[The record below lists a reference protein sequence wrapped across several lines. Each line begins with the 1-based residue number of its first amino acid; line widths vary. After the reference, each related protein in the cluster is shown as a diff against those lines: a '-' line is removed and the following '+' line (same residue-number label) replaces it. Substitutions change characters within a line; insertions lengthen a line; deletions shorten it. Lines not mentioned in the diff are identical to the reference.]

1 MSSSSFALGQRW
13 VSSAEPSLG
22 LGLVVELSGR
32 HVVIAFPAGDEQR
45 SYALQTAPL
54 SRVEYR
60 EGDQVEDTE
69 GNAYTVAAVA
79 ESRQCLV
86 YSVVDA
92 AGEASVLPEGQ
103 LNSHVHFSNPRSRLL
118 TGQLDRPSRFGL
130 RYQTLLQQ
138 GRLQASPV
146 RGLLG
151 ARAQLLPHQFYIAS
165 QVASRFAP
173 RVLLADEVGLGKTI
187 EAGLIIHQQLVTG
200 LASRVLIVVPDS
212 LVHQWLVEML
222 RRFNLQFTVLDA
234 ERCVSMP
241 DENAFET
248 SQLVLCPQSLITDDF
263 TQFAMALESEWDLL
277 VVDEAHHLEWA
288 PEQPSVAYQHIEAL
302 ANQAQGLLLLTATP
316 EQLGLE
322 SHFARLRLL
331 DPDRY
336 PSLDVFREEEQR
348 YAPVNALVQALRAEG
363 GMAALVADAKQ
374 QAVLADYVGQ
384 DRVDELLQA
393 LNAGD
398 DAEQQQQLICRELLD
413 HHGIGR
419 VLFRNTRASVSKL
432 VGGFPQRR
440 LHSWPLPAPAEFAGA
455 EVLDDILR
463 PEILLG
469 DEWLELDP
477 RVQWLVDWLKANR
490 QAKALVIAAHKQT
503 AEALENYLS
512 LRQGLRAT
520 SFHEGMNL
528 LERDRAAAWFA
539 EEEAGAQVLVCSEIG
554 SEGRNFQFSQ
564 HLVLFDLPRHPDLL
578 EQRIG
583 RLDRIG
589 QQGDVNIHAPH
600 YVDTA
605 QASLLQWYD
614 QGLGLFSQPFAAG
627 DVVFQQLGEALEQNL
642 LNAAPMDD
650 LLAATQSL
658 VAEQR
663 ELMTQG
669 RDQLVELN
677 SCDPKS
683 AQQLLAQVQEAEQ
696 ADALSS
702 YMEAVFEQFGVD
714 VEPHS
719 DDSIIA
725 RPGDALEQPFP
736 MLDDEGLTATFDRQ
750 YALSRED
757 IHYLSWEHPMVE
769 GAVDMVLSGEFG
781 NTCFSS
787 IKVKGLEPG
796 SLIIEAVYK
805 LVCSAPKRLQLGR
818 YLPQTPVRLCVDNKG
833 RDLTKHFA
841 AEVLARA
848 CKSVPKATA
857 VQMTQHAR
865 SVLEGML
872 DNADAMAEQQL
883 APYLQQAQAQL
894 EAVQGGELQRL
905 QTLAKVNPNI
915 REAEIAHAE
924 QALAEV
930 KQLLA
935 GARLQ
940 LDAVRVVLVTD

>member
-1 MSSSSFALGQRW
+1 MSTSFALGQRW
-13 VSSAEPSLG
+13 VSSAEPALG

-32 HVVIAFPAGDEQR
+32 HVEIAFPAADEQR

-60 EGDQVEDTE
+60 QGDSVEDAE
-69 GNAYTVAAVA
+69 GQAYTVVAAA
-79 ESRQCLV
+79 NSRDCLV
-86 YSVVDA
+86 YNVINE
-92 AGEASVLPEGQ
+92 AGEESILPEGQ
-103 LNSHVHFSNPRSRLL
+103 LNSHVHFSNPRARLL

-130 RYQTLLQQ
+130 RYQTNLHQ
-138 GRLQASPV
+138 GRLKASPV

-165 QVASRFAP
+165 QVASRYAP

-222 RRFNLQFTVLDA
+222 RRFNLQFTLLDE
-234 ERCVSMP
+234 ERCLSMP
-241 DENAFET
+241 DDNAFES
-248 SQLVLCPQSLITDDF
+248 SQLVICPQSLITGDIA
-263 TQFAMALESEWDLL
+263 QFAMALDCEWDLL
-277 VVDEAHHLEWA
+277 VVDEAHHLEWT
-288 PEQPSVAYQHIEAL
+288 PDKPSRAYKHIEAL

-336 PSLDVFREEEQR
+336 PSLEAFSQEEQR
-348 YAPVNALVQALRAEG
+348 YAPVNALVQALRADG
-363 GMAALVADAKQ
+363 GMAALMADQPQ
-374 QAVLADYVGQ
+374 QKILADYVGAE
-384 DRVDELLQA
+384 RVAELLSM
-393 LNAGD
+393 LKAG
-398 DAEQQQQLICRELLD
+398 ESEVEQQQLICRELLD

-432 VGGFPQRR
+432 VGGFPQRK
-440 LHSWPLPAPAEFAGA
+440 LHSWPLPAPAYFVGA
-455 EVLDDILR
+455 EVLDDILH
-463 PEILLG
+463 PEIMLG
-469 DEWLELDP
+469 AQWVESDTRVEWL
-477 RVQWLVDWLKANR
+477 VTWLKANR
-490 QAKALVIAAHKQT
+490 QQKALVITAHKQT
-503 AEALENYLS
+503 AEDLEAFLS

-520 SFHEGMNL
+520 SFHEGMSL

-554 SEGRNFQFSQ
+554 SEGRNFQFAQ

-589 QQGDVNIHAPH
+589 QQGDVNIHVPH
-600 YVDTA
+600 YENTA
-605 QASLLQWYD
+605 QASLLKWYD
-614 QGLGLFSQPFAAG
+614 QGLGVFSQPFAGG
-627 DVVFQQLGEALEQNL
+627 DAVFQAVGEALETSL
-642 LNAAPMDD
+642 FAGDD
-650 LLAATQSL
+650 IQALLARTQTL
-658 VAEQR
+658 AAEQR
-663 ELMTQG
+663 TLMQQG

-677 SCDPKS
+677 SCDPQS
-683 AQQLLAQVQEAEQ
+683 AEALLVQVNEAEQ
-696 ADALSS
+696 AEVLAD

-719 DDSIIA
+719 EDSIIA
-725 RPGDALEQPFP
+725 RPGEALEQPFP
-736 MLDDEGLTATFDRQ
+736 MLDDEGITATFDRQ

-757 IHYLSWEHPMVE
+757 IHFLSWEHPMVE
-769 GAVDMVLSGEFG
+769 GAIDMVLSGEFG
-781 NTCFSS
+781 KTCFSS

-796 SLIIEAVYK
+796 SLVIETVYQ

-833 RDLTKHFA
+833 RDLTKHFS
-841 AEVLARA
+841 AEVLRKA
-848 CKSVPKATA
+848 CKNVPKATA

-865 SVLEGML
+865 AVLDEML
-872 DNADAMAEQQL
+872 DKADELANQQL
-883 APYLQQAQAQL
+883 QPAVRQASEQLQQ
-894 EAVQGGELQRL
+894 VQGGELARL
-905 QTLAKVNPNI
+905 QALAKVNPNI
-915 REAEIAHAE
+915 RDAEIEHAE
-924 QALAEV
+924 KALAEV
-930 KQLLA
+930 QGLLA
-935 GARLQ
+935 GAHLQ